1 MKVKK
6 LKPSINQV
14 KLWWKNRYSN
24 KGGYNPI
31 WVIPPDV
38 AEFIDKLLEKE
49 SKQWTQRN

>member
-1 MKVKK
+1 MKIKK

-14 KLWWKNRYSN
+14 RLWWKIRYSS

-31 WVIPPDV
+31 WVVPPDV

-49 SKQWTQRN
+49 SKQWTQKS

>member
-1 MKVKK
+1 MKIKK

-14 KLWWKNRYSN
+14 RLWWKNRYSN

>member
-1 MKVKK
+1 MKIKK

-14 KLWWKNRYSN
+14 RLWWKIRYSN

-31 WVIPPDV
+31 WVVPPDV

-49 SKQWTQRN
+49 SKQWTQKS

>member
-1 MKVKK
+1 MKIKK
-6 LKPSINQV
+6 LKSSINQV

>member
-1 MKVKK
+1 MKIKK

-49 SKQWTQRN
+49 SKKWTQRN

>member
-1 MKVKK
+1 MKIKK

>member
-1 MKVKK
+1 MKIKK

-24 KGGYNPI
+24 KGGYNTI
-31 WVIPPDV
+31 WVVPPDV

>member
-1 MKVKK
+1 MKIKK

-14 KLWWKNRYSN
+14 RLWWKIRCSN

-49 SKQWTQRN
+49 NKQWTQRN

>member
-1 MKVKK
+1 MRIKK

-14 KLWWKNRYSN
+14 KLWWKKRYYN

-49 SKQWTQRN
+49 SK

>member
-1 MKVKK
+1 MKIKK

-14 KLWWKNRYSN
+14 RLWWKNRYSN

-31 WVIPPDV
+31 WVVPPDV

-49 SKQWTQRN
+49 SKQWTQKS

>member
-1 MKVKK
+1 MKIKK

-14 KLWWKNRYSN
+14 RLWWKNRYSN

-31 WVIPPDV
+31 WVVPPDV

-49 SKQWTQRN
+49 SKQWTQRS

>member
-1 MKVKK
+1 MKIKK

-31 WVIPPDV
+31 WVVPPDV